1 MCVARVLY
9 MSSRVAR
16 LFRLK
21 SEPCYGSSLLL
32 FFLVVPSEQRI
43 HGQPIGRYS
52 LYTSVVEKT
61 GQCNGISNRHT
72 AAEENC
78 GLCRCKTGR
87 RPSFAFATYPTYLAI
102 IKSMLRRF
110 AGHVVCR
117 CKAQHVSTA
126 PQLVYGGKMETR

>member
-1 MCVARVLY
+1 

-32 FFLVVPSEQRI
+32 FFLVVPSEQTSMDSRNVGIHFIQLSSKKLHSATAFRTVILLLRRI
-43 HGQPIGRYS
+43 
-52 LYTSVVEKT
+52 VVCAVARQGED
-61 GQCNGISNRHT
+61 
-72 AAEENC
+72 
-78 GLCRCKTGR
+78 L
-87 RPSFAFATYPTYLAI
+87 PFAFAAYLGRYPTYLAI

-110 AGHVVCR
+110 AGYVVCR

-126 PQLVYGGKMETR
+126 PQLVYGGKIETR

>member
-32 FFLVVPSEQRI
+32 FFLVVPSEQTSMDSRKV
-43 HGQPIGRYS
+43 PRYS
-52 LYTSVVEKT
+52 LYTTVVEKT
-61 GQCNGISNRHT
+61 AQCNGISNCHT

-87 RPSFAFATYPTYLAI
+87 RPSFAFATHPTYLAI

-126 PQLVYGGKMETR
+126 PRLVYGGK